1 MSINFQHPKIYP
13 PRMIKIFA
21 KAKIYRSGSIGA
33 EIFYLFHIQGNKK
46 F

>member
-1 MSINFQHPKIYP
+1 MSINFQHPKIYQA
-13 PRMIKIFA
+13 RMIKIFV

-33 EIFYLFHIQGNKK
+33 EIFYFIHFQQNKK